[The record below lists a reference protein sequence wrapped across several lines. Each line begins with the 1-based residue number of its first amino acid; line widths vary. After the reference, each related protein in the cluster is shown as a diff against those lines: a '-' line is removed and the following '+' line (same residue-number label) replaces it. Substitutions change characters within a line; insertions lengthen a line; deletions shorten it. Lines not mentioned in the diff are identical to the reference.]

1 MYFSNNSSQIP
12 NRDNHYTERLDILL
26 SGYFITEQ
34 FKSAYANLMCRLDW
48 SSHDSMDNK
57 CQRE

>member
-1 MYFSNNSSQIP
+1 MTVLIIIII
-12 NRDNHYTERLDILL
+12 DIYSLL
-26 SGYFITEQ
+26 SAYFITER